1 MTREGVARDNVALA
15 IKRGKKDE
23 AKEWEKVMDKEA
35 TAKSFAN
42 DQLMECNMKYQR
54 LMREL
59 RESQE
64 VI

>member
-1 MTREGVARDNVALA
+1 MSHAKVSRAPPPHGDRARA
-15 IKRGKKDE
+15 KDE

-35 TAKSFAN
+35 AAKSFA

-64 VI
+64 FV